1 MVTGAKELRE
11 RAEAFFQRRDQAEL
25 PYGEA
30 GLALALD
37 MSLDQLRKIY
47 DGESRKELQSA
58 VRWAYL
64 RIQDQI
70 ESSPIYQKST
80 MATRASAL
88 LKQPRLGGYD
98 GESGNNTVRL
108 LVRLGRGFDE
118 SDLQ

>member
-1 MVTGAKELRE
+1 MVSNAQELRE
-11 RAEAFFQRRDQAEL
+11 KAEAFFQQRDQAEA

-37 MSLDQLRKIY
+37 MPLDLLRKIY
-47 DGESRKELQSA
+47 DGEDRADLRDA

-64 RIQDQI
+64 RMQDQI
-70 ESSPIYQKST
+70 ESSPIFQKST

-98 GESGNNTVRL
+98 GDSGGGTVRL